1 MLPAAPSAVAPDAS
15 PSPSRRPFWMAGL
28 LPPLLALAALWPLFA
43 VDRAWLMGTLQ
54 AATTALPDPLWAAL
68 TLLGNGSM
76 LFACV
81 ALAWRQRPD
90 WLMAGLC
97 ALPFASLYSRAL
109 KHLVVSPRPAGVLPL
124 DQLHVIGERLLNH
137 SFPSGHTVSAFTVA
151 AVVLLADRPPR
162 AVAALALAGALL
174 VGLSRIAVGAHWPTD
189 VLAGAAGGWLAGLL
203 GVELARRWAWTRR
216 LRAEQIVALIVLVS
230 SLALFVV
237 NIGYPQATP
246 FKYLVAALGTIS
258 ALRWLQ
264 ATRGRC

>member
-1 MLPAAPSAVAPDAS
+1 MLPAASPDAS
-15 PSPSRRPFWMAGL
+15 LTPSRRNFWLAGL
-28 LPPLLALAALWPLFA
+28 LPPLLALAALGPLFA
-43 VDRAWLMGTLQ
+43 VDRAWLMGALQ
-54 AATTALPDPLWAAL
+54 ATTTALPDPLWAGI

-97 ALPFASLYSRAL
+97 ALPFATLWSRAGKL
-109 KHLVVSPRPAGVLPL
+109 LIVSPRPAGVLPL
-124 DQLHVIGERLLNH
+124 EQLHVIGERLLNH

-151 AVVLLADRPPR
+151 AIVLLGGRPPR

-189 VLAGAAGGWLAGLL
+189 VLAGAAGGWLAGTI
-203 GVELARRWAWTRR
+203 GVELARRWTWTRK
-216 LRAEQIVALIVLVS
+216 LRAEQIVALIILVS

-237 NIGYPQATP
+237 NIGYAQATP
-246 FKYLVAALGTIS
+246 FKLLVATLGAVS

-264 ATRGRC
+264 ATRSRC